1 MKNSPL
7 LRITSMLLTLMT
19 LLTMGVSA
27 HAFLIAVTG
36 VEKTAERALSVS
48 GDDWSVELTVDPA
61 ES

>member
-7 LRITSMLLTLMT
+7 LRITSMLLTLMI

-48 GDDWSVELTVDPA
+48 ETTGAWS
-61 ES
+61 